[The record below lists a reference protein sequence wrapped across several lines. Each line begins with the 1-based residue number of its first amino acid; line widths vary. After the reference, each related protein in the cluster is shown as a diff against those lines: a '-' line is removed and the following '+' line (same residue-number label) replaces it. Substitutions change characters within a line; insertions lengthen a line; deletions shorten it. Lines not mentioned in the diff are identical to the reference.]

1 MEVGREVPEVYRWL
15 AKDAADVR
23 VLELP
28 MSTERREREAWDVAQ
43 YRQVYYTTYHWKRT
57 VNGLSGY
64 LPPGYAELQD
74 RMAKFPAPESL
85 RLLGL
90 IPIDRVVVHRT
101 LYATPIPRSL
111 FEKPGFR
118 VLYDTDEALVAEV
131 HQEGGAVERRFDPQ
145 LELLSEPSP
154 DKPLAVRVRWNRNLP
169 EFVYPP
175 ARVQIRVWTGYNLD
189 RDQTLELRD
198 WLVTP
203 DPKDYRIPIE
213 SGASSV
219 TLGLTVDQ
227 KNRLEKSWS
236 FARPGSTR

>member
-1 MEVGREVPEVYRWL
+1 M
-15 AKDAADVR
+15 
-23 VLELP
+23 
-28 MSTERREREAWDVAQ
+28 
-43 YRQVYYTTYHWKRT
+43 
-57 VNGLSGY
+57 
-64 LPPGYAELQD
+64 
-74 RMAKFPAPESL
+74 
-85 RLLGL
+85 
-90 IPIDRVVVHRT
+90 
-101 LYATPIPRSL
+101 
-111 FEKPGFR
+111 
-118 VLYDTDEALVAEV
+118 
-131 HQEGGAVERRFDPQ
+131 ERRFDPQ

-175 ARVQIRVWTGYNLD
+175 ARVQIRVRTGYNLD

-236 FARPGSTR
+236 FARPGSIR